1 MSRFSLITAI
11 LRKRSGALINVVV
24 IAAVFFAVSSF
35 QARKMLPT
43 SGQPAPSLDLAT
55 LDGRRFSLD
64 GIEGRPTL
72 VYFFAPWCTYCKFS
86 SDNLTRLRRWRDEA
100 DLEIVSVVLDWQS
113 LDEVRDY
120 AERHELNMP
129 VLLGDVSTAM
139 SWKVYAFP
147 TYYVLDSEQRI
158 KRRDIGYSTQL
169 GLLWRSWAVK

>member
-1 MSRFSLITAI
+1 MKLAFVRRFWK
-11 LRKRSGALINVVV
+11 KRSGALINVVV
-24 IAAVFFAVSSF
+24 IFVVFFAISSF

-43 SGQPAPSLDLAT
+43 SGQSAPSLDLAT
-55 LDGRRFSLD
+55 LEGGRFSLD
-64 GIEGRPTL
+64 GVGERPTL

-86 SDNLTRLRRWRDEA
+86 SDNLTRLRRWRDES

-113 LDEVRDY
+113 LNEVRDY

-129 VLLGDVSTAM
+129 VLLGDVSTAR

-147 TYYVLDSEQRI
+147 TYYVLDSDQRI

-169 GLLWRSWAVK
+169 GLLWRSWAVN